1 MPIYEYYC
9 RKCHTIYNFYV
20 RSSTSDKQPQCP
32 KCGQRKLEKQ
42 ISRFAI
48 SKGLA
53 EPADGGSGDP
63 FAGMDEE
70 KMEKAMMA
78 MAGEVENVNEDDP
91 RQMARV
97 MKKLFDATGMDPGES
112 IQEAIRRM
120 EAGEDPDKIEEEMGG
135 DLEAADPF
143 ANPTKKNGKGGVPD
157 KIMRLLGRPK
167 VDPELYDL

>member
-9 RKCHTIYNFYV
+9 SKCHTIFNFFV
-20 RSSTSDKQPQCP
+20 RSSSNTKKPQCP
-32 KCGQRKLEKQ
+32 KCGKKDLEKQ

-48 SKGLA
+48 SKGLP
-53 EPADGGSGDP
+53 EPTADGDDP

-70 KMEKAMMA
+70 KMEKAMME
-78 MAGEVENVNEDDP
+78 MAGEIENVNEDDP

-97 MKKLFDATGMDPGES
+97 MKKLFDSTGIDPGDS

-120 EAGEDPDKIEEEMGG
+120 EAGEDPDKIEEDMG
-135 DLEAADPF
+135 DVLDTADPF
-143 ANPTKKNGKGGVPD
+143 ANASAGKTKGGVQE
-157 KIMRLLGRPK
+157 KILRILGKPK